1 MIIGKIAKAVLNI
14 LLPQMAELL
23 VPVKKYCFEDN
34 ELDIKCRDLEQK
46 CTDIGF
52 KVEAMKTL
60 IKDLDDKSHPPAID
74 LEEWEDVKDTIKKIK
89 NKKVF
94 KSLNAKK

>member
-34 ELDIKCRDLEQK
+34 ELDIKCRELEQK
-46 CTDIGF
+46 VTDQGF
-52 KVEAMKTL
+52 RMTKIIDMV
-60 IKDLDDKSHPPAID
+60 KSRDEIID
-74 LEEWEDVKDTIKKIK
+74 NMTADMKKIR
-89 NKKVF
+89 NMKVF
-94 KSLNAKK
+94 KKLGK